1 MAISFQV
8 DWVSPPE
15 QGIVTAR
22 IANPQNFILKGSPR
36 IAGCT
41 IRDVEPAV
49 SPEDGSLEADRF
61 AFFLENES
69 EVERFGI
76 GQSILLEGAEPLP
89 A

>member
-1 MAISFQV
+1 MAIPFQV

-22 IANPQNFILKGSPR
+22 IVTPQNFILKGRPR
-36 IAGCT
+36 IAGCS

-49 SPEDGSLEADRF
+49 SPDDGSLDDNRF

-69 EVERFGI
+69 EVGQFGV
-76 GQSILLEGAEPLP
+76 GQTILLEGAEPLP

>member
-1 MAISFQV
+1 MAIQFQV
-8 DWVSPPE
+8 DWVSAPE

-22 IANPQNFILKGSPR
+22 IVKPQNFILKSPSR
-36 IAGCT
+36 IAGCS

-49 SPEDGSLEADRF
+49 SPNDGSIEGDRF

-69 EVERFGI
+69 EVGQFGI
-76 GQSILLEGAEPLP
+76 GQTILLEGSEPLP

>member
-8 DWVSPPE
+8 DWVSPSE
-15 QGIVTAR
+15 HGIVTAR
-22 IANPQNFILKGSPR
+22 ISNPQNFILKGSPR

-41 IRDVEPAV
+41 IRDVEPAA

-61 AFFLENES
+61 AFFLENQS
-69 EVERFGI
+69 EVGRFRI
-76 GQSILLEGAEPLP
+76 GQAILLEGAELLP